1 MARVLVVDD
10 VKFISKM
17 LSELFA
23 RVGHDVEVA
32 TNGREALERV
42 EAEPPDLVV
51 LDVSMPE
58 LDGFEVASAIKSAP
72 RTQHTP
78 VLMLTSRTD
87 EGARQRAD
95 EIGVD
100 AFVPKPFEGPSLL
113 KQAATLLRSSGPK
126 RRAVPTVS
134 SIHRVLSPGLEVEDN
149 PKALIIRLKQDA
161 VDAEFFAKIE
171 PEIAR
176 WKRGV
181 LIDWRAPDAIDDE
194 VADRLVALARRLA
207 TEKRALRVLNAPES
221 IARQFA
227 TRGAE
232 SLLLRGTG

>member
-32 TNGREALERV
+32 TNGREALERI

-58 LDGFEVASAIKSAP
+58 LDGFEVASAIKGAP
-72 RTQHTP
+72 RTQNTP

-87 EGARQRAD
+87 EGARQKAS

-126 RRAVPTVS
+126 RPTVPTVS
-134 SIHRVLSPGLEVEDN
+134 SIHRILSPGLEVEDN
-149 PKALIIRLKQDA
+149 PKALIIRLKQEA
-161 VDAEFFAKIE
+161 VDAGFFAQIE

-181 LIDWRAPDAIDDE
+181 LIDWRSPETIDDSF
-194 VADRLVALARRLA
+194 ADQLVTLARRLA
-207 TEKRALRVLNAPES
+207 TEKRALRVLNAPEP
-221 IARQFA
+221 IARQLSA
-227 TRGAE
+227 RGAE
-232 SLLLRGTG
+232 SLLLRTAG

>member
-17 LSELFA
+17 LSELFT

-58 LDGFEVASAIKSAP
+58 LDGFQVASAIKSTP
-72 RTQHTP
+72 RTQNTP

-87 EGARQRAD
+87 EGTRKKAD

-100 AFVPKPFEGPSLL
+100 AFVPKPFEGPNLL
-113 KQAATLLRSSGPK
+113 KQAATLLRTSGPK
-126 RRAVPTVS
+126 RPTVPTVS

-149 PKALIIRLKQDA
+149 PKALVIRLKQET
-161 VDAEFFAKIE
+161 VDDEFFAKIE
-171 PEIAR
+171 PEITR

-181 LIDWRAPDAIDDE
+181 LIDWRSPDAIED
-194 VADRLVALARRLA
+194 VYADRLVTLARRLA
-207 TEKRALRVLNAPES
+207 TEKRALRIVNAPES
-221 IARQFA
+221 VARQLT

-232 SLLLRGTG
+232 SLLLRTAG